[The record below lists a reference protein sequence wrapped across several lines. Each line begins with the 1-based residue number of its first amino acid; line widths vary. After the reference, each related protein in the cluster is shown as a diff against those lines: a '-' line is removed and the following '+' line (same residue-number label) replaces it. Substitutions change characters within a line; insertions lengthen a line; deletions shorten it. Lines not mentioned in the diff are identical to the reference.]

1 MADQRWTEADVQ
13 AVLARQKPHSAVLA
27 PYSPQEPRRT
37 LGVPEDDEELESAF
51 MARIRRLARQ
61 YGWATYHTHDS
72 RKSDKGF
79 PDLVLVRETI
89 LFVELKTNTGK
100 LTQDQATW
108 LSLLA
113 HTNSHIEVYVWRPE
127 NWALVEE
134 RLTRKRTQ

>member
-89 LFVELKTNTGK
+89 LFVELKTKQENLPKTRRRGSAYWHIRTATSK
-100 LTQDQATW
+100 YMCGDQRIGH
-108 LSLLA
+108 LSK
-113 HTNSHIEVYVWRPE
+113 ND
-127 NWALVEE
+127 
-134 RLTRKRTQ
+134 